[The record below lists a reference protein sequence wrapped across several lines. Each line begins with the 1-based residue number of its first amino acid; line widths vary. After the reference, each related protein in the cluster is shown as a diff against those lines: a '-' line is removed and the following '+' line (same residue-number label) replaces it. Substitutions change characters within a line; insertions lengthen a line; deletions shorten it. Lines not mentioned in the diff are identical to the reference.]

1 MTTRRQLLAGSAA
14 GAVAIPLLANAPR
27 AAAAAAPYTGN
38 TLVTMFMRG
47 GCDGLSVL
55 PPVGESAYYD
65 ARPTVAIPES
75 VALPLGGPA
84 SRSDFAWHPGAAR
97 LSQLYDAGRVA
108 VVPAAGSPDHS
119 RSHFDCQ
126 DGIEAGR
133 PENRWS
139 VQGGWLGR
147 FLAGTASGDHPLRA
161 FTAGTGLPPSMR
173 GYGAISAPSL
183 DQLGLISWGP
193 TPAWAMEA
201 IAAGY
206 TPEIAGGALSTWTGV
221 ALGALDE
228 IAPVI
233 AGGTS
238 PPSDWPNTS
247 VGRLFFTLARL
258 LEAGLP
264 VQAATLDYG
273 GWDHH
278 DDMGSPTNTNH
289 RTRRSIGQLDA
300 ALGAFFDRLDSAG
313 IGDRVTVATMTEFG
327 RRLGENDSGGT
338 DHGYGSQML
347 VVGGGVLPGVHGTWP
362 GLAPAALDRG
372 DLAVTVDQRTV
383 LAELLTRRLGA
394 SNLGE
399 VFPGFDTS
407 PGTFVGVA
415 A

>member
-1 MTTRRQLLAGSAA
+1 MTTRRQFMAGSAT
-14 GAVAIPLLANAPR
+14 GAVALPLLAAAPGVG
-27 AAAAAAPYTGN
+27 AVPYTGN

-47 GCDGLSVL
+47 GQDGLSVL
-55 PPVGESAYYD
+55 PPVGDPAYYA
-65 ARPTVAIPES
+65 ARPTVAIPEA

-97 LSQLYDAGRVA
+97 LSELYDAGRVA

-147 FLAGTASGDHPLRA
+147 YLSGSASGDHPLRA
-161 FTAGTGLPPSMR
+161 FAAGNGLPPSMR

-206 TPEIAGGALSTWTGV
+206 TPALAGGELATWSGV

-238 PPSDWPNTS
+238 PPAGWPNTS

-258 LEAGLP
+258 LESGLP

-278 DDMGSPTNTNH
+278 DDMGSPTDTNA
-289 RTRRSIGQLDA
+289 RTRRTIGQLDE
-300 ALGAFFDRLDSAG
+300 ALGAFFDRLDGAG
-313 IGDRVTVATMTEFG
+313 IGNRVTVVTMTEFG
-327 RRLGENDSGGT
+327 RRPAQNASGGA

-347 VVGGGVLPGVHGTWP
+347 VVGGGVRPGVHGVWP
-362 GLAPAALDRG
+362 GLSPAALDRG

-383 LAELLTRRLGA
+383 LSELLVNRLGA
-394 SNLGE
+394 TDLGG

-407 PGTFVGVA
+407 PGTWVGVTA
-415 A
+415 